1 MIPNVADF
9 LSQFPLGGT
18 DEASLLEWRR
28 GCEVA
33 WEQLTRDFLP
43 EEESI
48 AATSV
53 FHTILE
59 AQTDLAHLVAARQS
73 QSTGRWS
80 KEDRSTT
87 LETLLN
93 LPQIEQRTEAWYLDA
108 AGLLSASQFN
118 TILKSG
124 RTRGQVV
131 LQKASGLAPDT
142 SQRKTCVQT
151 FDLNPFT
158 WGIRFEPIVKLIYE
172 ALTSTKV
179 AEMGRLKH
187 KQDPRLAASPDGL
200 IVKGPD
206 ERLGR
211 FVEFKAP
218 VTRKILNTVPE
229 DYMAQMQIQMEVGG
243 VEECDYLEVKIQSAY
258 GTKFGEVEHDASA
271 KYAGL
276 VYLISIDGSLEQL
289 RYEYSPLNTF
299 DWQPPLNE
307 GETLLESIYW
317 KSNEWF
323 LTTVG
328 RSRSWF
334 ASVQPAIAQFWEDVE
349 KAKRGDFQLPA
360 STRKAK
366 ETKTPVLDDWAK
378 SVEVDA

>member
-1 MIPNVADF
+1 MLPNVADF

-18 DEASLLEWRR
+18 DAASLVEWRR

-33 WEQLTRDFLP
+33 WEQLTRDFLTD
-43 EEESI
+43 EESI
-48 AATSV
+48 AATSI
-53 FHTILE
+53 FHTILD
-59 AQTDLAHLVAARQS
+59 AQTDFAHCVAAKQS
-73 QSTGRWS
+73 KSTGRWS
-80 KEDRSTT
+80 KDDRRKT

-93 LPQIEQRTEAWYLDA
+93 RPQIEQRTEAWYLDA

-131 LQKASGLAPDT
+131 LQKASALPPDM

-158 WGIRFEPIVKLIYE
+158 WGIRFEPIVKMVYE
-172 ALTSTKV
+172 DLRKSTV

-187 KQDPRLAASPDGL
+187 KRDPRLAASPDGL

-206 ERLGR
+206 ECLGR

-229 DYMAQMQIQMEVGG
+229 DYMAQMQIQMEVGD

-258 GTKFGEVEHDASA
+258 GTKVGEVERDASA
-271 KYAGL
+271 KYSGF
-276 VYLISIDGSLEQL
+276 VYLISRDGSLEHL
-289 RYEYSPLNTF
+289 RYEYSPLHSL
-299 DWQPPLNE
+299 DWQPPLKE

-349 KAKRGDFQLPA
+349 KAKRGEFQLPA

-366 ETKTPVLDDWAK
+366 EPKPQALDDWAK